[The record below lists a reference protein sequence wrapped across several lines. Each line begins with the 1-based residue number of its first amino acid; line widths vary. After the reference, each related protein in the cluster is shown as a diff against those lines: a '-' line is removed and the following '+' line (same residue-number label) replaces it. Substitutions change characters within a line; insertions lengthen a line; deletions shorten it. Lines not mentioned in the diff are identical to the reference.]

1 MSEWAA
7 HGEVNWLP
15 ENHMAI
21 FDFRSLFRQL
31 NWQPL
36 NSSEQVVNAQ
46 NSQLRMDVMKSLA
59 YSFTTCEKCG
69 HGPFNCPHSKRDR
82 NNTFAFNSNRLQ
94 WNHSTRFIAVRSA
107 TYTQSLLECV
117 IRSIDKVQRS
127 MWILLDFSVLR
138 PSAGRSFEVYS
149 NCIFH
154 QMKPLTVVW
163 FYNNNFN
170 WNSNPY
176 SVAMQQRTPLNCIYC
191 SPR

>member
-7 HGEVNWLP
+7 HGAVNWLP

-94 WNHSTRFIAVRSA
+94 WNHSTRFIAVAALPTLNRF
-107 TYTQSLLECV
+107 
-117 IRSIDKVQRS
+117 
-127 MWILLDFSVLR
+127 WSVL
-138 PSAGRSFEVYS
+138 SGRLTKCSGRCEFYW
-149 NCIFH
+149 IFPCCDH
-154 QMKPLTVVW
+154 QLGAHLKSIQIA
-163 FYNNNFN
+163 FSIK
-170 WNSNPY
+170 WNH
-176 SVAMQQRTPLNCIYC
+176 
-191 SPR
+191 